1 MPLKYARYSLEIKE
15 MKKPIPLLLYPPLI
29 EAIFEV
35 HWHLLHDKETGY
47 YRDVSYPVMYGRMYE
62 RLKKDFPFME
72 DLPSQQLQPETSP
85 YIVRHRMRKEKN
97 GYPLIQVGPGIVTVN
112 EAKGYSW
119 ESFQSNILKVI
130 NAIFD
135 FYPEVE
141 DPLRLIRC
149 EIRFLNGVPIE
160 PKNENPLAFLKE
172 KLHTKIEMDS
182 DFYLLNQINPQ
193 PHSVSL
199 NLAYHLQKPMGHLAL
214 SVQLGQMNRVDAFI
228 FQTLIQSTQETIPS
242 SAKSFVLWLNES
254 HDVAEN
260 NFMAFCK
267 GPLMEK
273 FCGL

>member
-1 MPLKYARYSLEIKE
+1 METEKLKKS
-15 MKKPIPLLLYPPLI
+15 IPLLLYPPLI

-35 HWHLLHDKETGY
+35 HWQLRHDKESGQ

-62 RLKKDFPFME
+62 RLKKDFSVME

-97 GYPLIQVGPGIVTVN
+97 GYPLVQVGPGIVTVN

-119 ESFQSNILKVI
+119 TSFRSNILKVI
-130 NAIFD
+130 EAIFD
-135 FYPEVE
+135 LYPEDA
-141 DPLRLIRC
+141 DPLQMIRC
-149 EIRFLNGVPIE
+149 EIRFLNGVPLE
-160 PKNENPLAFLKE
+160 AKNENPLAFLEE
-172 KLHTKIEMDS
+172 KLHTKIEIDP

-199 NLAYHLQKPMGHLAL
+199 NLAYHLQKPMGHFAL
-214 SVQLGQMNRVDAFI
+214 SAQLGQMNGMDAYI
-228 FQTLIQSTQETIPS
+228 FQTLIQSTQEAIPS
-242 SAKSFVLWLNES
+242 SLKPFGLWLNEA

-260 NFMAFCK
+260 SFVTFCK
-267 GPLMEK
+267 GSLMEK